1 MEITNKNIDGGKA
14 FDWGKTS
21 DDYAR
26 YRDIYPEAFYK
37 LLTDRGLGVGGQ
49 RALDIGTGTG
59 VLPRFM
65 NRFGAKWTGSDI
77 SAEQIA
83 QAKRLSEGMD
93 ISYVVSSAE
102 ELDFH
107 DDSFDLIT
115 ACQCYWYFDHKVTAE
130 LFSRILKKGGRLVF
144 LLMNWLPFEDELA
157 GKTEELVLKYNPDWT
172 GAGETFKPIYVP
184 EDYLEYFELTDSTSQ
199 RMPVHFSRESWN
211 GRIRACR
218 GIGASGLSVEKKAQ
232 FEREHLEMLS
242 GYPEEFDILH
252 IAAMAVLTNK

>member
-1 MEITNKNIDGGKA
+1 MGID
-14 FDWGKTS
+14 
-21 DDYAR
+21 
-26 YRDIYPEAFYK
+26 
-37 LLTDRGLGVGGQ
+37 
-49 RALDIGTGTG
+49 
-59 VLPRFM
+59 
-65 NRFGAKWTGSDI
+65 
-77 SAEQIA
+77 
-83 QAKRLSEGMD
+83 
-93 ISYVVSSAE
+93 YVVSSAE

-130 LFSRILKKGGRLVF
+130 LFSRLLKKGGRLVF

-252 IAAMAVLTNK
+252 IASIAVLTKK